1 MDPVTEYLE
10 TLQMERGASRNTLA
24 AYRRDLA
31 GYAAFLARA
40 RASGSRRPIS
50 PCS

>member
-31 GYAAFLARA
+31 GYTAFLARA
-40 RASGSRRPIS
+40 ASRIETADLPLA
-50 PCS
+50 